1 MIDSHCHVLFGID
14 DGPTTLEDSIT
25 MLKDAAADGVNKVI
39 CTSHCVP
46 GMKFEN
52 EYSIL
57 KPVYDQ
63 VVEELKRQ
71 KIDLELYLAC
81 ELMVTPLSLEW
92 LKENR
97 IASINQTQWL
107 LVEIPYLSNVHFEL
121 DVEAT
126 FRTLISM
133 GYKILIAHPER
144 YREIQGNYANM
155 AVWRSIGCKFQI
167 NRTSLLDTAR
177 EVERNLCWRFIEDDY
192 CDVIATDAHRTSV
205 RNIKL
210 SDAYAMIET
219 RFGSSRAQRLF
230 TDNPQRLIDGLDLL

>member
-1 MIDSHCHVLFGID
+1 MIDSHCHVLFGVD
-14 DGPTTLEDSIT
+14 DGPKTIEDSIT

-46 GMKFEN
+46 GIKFEN
-52 EYSIL
+52 DYAIL

-63 VVEELKRQ
+63 VKEALNRQ
-71 KIDLELYLAC
+71 NIDVELYLGC

-97 IASINQTQWL
+97 IASYNQTKWL
-107 LVEIPYLSNVHFEL
+107 LVEIPYLSDVQFEI

-126 FRTLISM
+126 FKTLISM

-144 YREIQGNYANM
+144 YKQIQNDYRKM
-155 AVWRSIGCKFQI
+155 AVWRSIGCHFSV
-167 NRTSLLDTAR
+167 NRTSLLDTAS
-177 EVERNLCWRFIEDDY
+177 EVERNLSWKFIEDDY
-192 CDVIATDAHRTSV
+192 CDVIATDAHRTSI

-210 SDAYAMIET
+210 SDAYAMVET
-219 RFGSSRAQRLF
+219 RFGSEKAKRLF
-230 TDNPQRLIDGLDLL
+230 IDNPQRLIDGIDLL

>member
-1 MIDSHCHVLFGID
+1 MIDSHCHVLFGVD
-14 DGPTTLEDSIT
+14 DGPKIIEDSIT
-25 MLKDAAADGVNKVI
+25 MLKDAAADGIKKVI

-46 GMKFEN
+46 GIKFEN
-52 EYSIL
+52 DYAIL

-63 VVEELKRQ
+63 LVEELKHQ
-71 KIDLELYLAC
+71 NIDIELYLAC
-81 ELMVTPLSLEW
+81 ELMATPLSLEW

-97 IASINQTQWL
+97 IASYNQTKWL
-107 LVEIPYLSNVHFEL
+107 LVEIPYLSDVQFEINVE
-121 DVEAT
+121 DT
-126 FRTLISM
+126 FKTLLSM

-144 YREIQGNYANM
+144 YKQIQNDYSLM

-177 EVERNLCWRFIEDDY
+177 EVERNLSWKFIEDDY

-210 SDAYAMIET
+210 SDAYAMVEA
-219 RFGSSRAQRLF
+219 RFGSEKAKRLF
-230 TDNPQRLIDGLDLL
+230 NDNPQRLIDGLDLL

>member
-1 MIDSHCHVLFGID
+1 MIDSHCHVLFGVD
-14 DGPTTLEDSIT
+14 DGPKTIEESIT

-46 GMKFEN
+46 GIKFEN
-52 EYSIL
+52 DYAIL

-63 VVEELKRQ
+63 VREELKRQ
-71 KIDLELYLAC
+71 NIDVELYLGC

-97 IASINQTQWL
+97 IASYNQTKWL
-107 LVEIPYLSNVHFEL
+107 LIEIPYLSDVQFEI

-126 FRTLISM
+126 FKTLISM

-144 YREIQGNYANM
+144 YKQIQNDYSKM
-155 AVWRSIGCKFQI
+155 AVWRSIGCHFSV

-177 EVERNLCWRFIEDDY
+177 EVDRNLSWKFIEDDY
-192 CDVIATDAHRTSV
+192 CDVVATDAHRTSV
-205 RNIKL
+205 RNITL
-210 SDAYAMIET
+210 SDAYAMVET
-219 RFGSSRAQRLF
+219 RFGSERAKRLF
-230 TDNPQRLIDGLDLL
+230 IDNPQRLIDGLDLL

>member
-1 MIDSHCHVLFGID
+1 MIDSHCHVLFGVD
-14 DGPTTLEDSIT
+14 DGPKTIEESIT

-46 GMKFEN
+46 GIKFEN
-52 EYSIL
+52 DYAIL

-63 VVEELKRQ
+63 VRDV
-71 KIDLELYLAC
+71 ELYLGC

-97 IASINQTQWL
+97 IASYNQTKWL
-107 LVEIPYLSNVHFEL
+107 LIEIPYLSDVQFEI

-126 FRTLISM
+126 FKTLISM

-144 YREIQGNYANM
+144 YKQIQNDYSKM
-155 AVWRSIGCKFQI
+155 AVWRSIGCHFSV

-177 EVERNLCWRFIEDDY
+177 EVDRNLSWKFIEDDY
-192 CDVIATDAHRTSV
+192 CDVVATDAHRTSV
-205 RNIKL
+205 RNITL
-210 SDAYAMIET
+210 SDAYAMVET
-219 RFGSSRAQRLF
+219 RFGSERAKRLF
-230 TDNPQRLIDGLDLL
+230 IDNPQRLIDGLDLL